1 VDSVLKQF
9 KREKREEENLSF
21 SYVERKEWT
30 RNSKTTMTRK
40 PFETTEDRS
49 N

>member
-9 KREKREEENLSF
+9 KREKGEEENLSF
-21 SYVERKEWT
+21 YVERKEWT
-30 RNSKTTMTRK
+30 RNSKTAMTRK